1 MANTH
6 DSYEYPVGDRL
17 RFFREHKQISTNKL
31 ANLAEISQSY
41 VRDIEMGNKNPTIEI
56 IFQLCRTLDISL
68 KDFFDDDSNLL
79 SEDPLIAR
87 IYRLNPA
94 QREALLTFLNTID

>member
-17 RFFREHKQISTNKL
+17 RFFREQKQISTNKL
-31 ANLAEISQSY
+31 ANLAGISQSY

-68 KDFFDDDSNLL
+68 KDFFDVDSNLL

>member
-17 RFFREHKQISTNKL
+17 RFFREQKQISTNKL
-31 ANLAEISQSY
+31 ANLAGISQSY
-41 VRDIEMGNKNPTIEI
+41 VRDIELGNKNPTIEI
-56 IFQLCRTLDISL
+56 IFQLCRALDISL
-68 KDFFDDDSNLL
+68 KDFFDDENKLL
-79 SEDPLIAR
+79 SSDPLIAR
-87 IYRLNPA
+87 IYRLSIA